1 MRKGKL
7 ATQRTMHHNF
17 FVDISTISIVNDI
30 LCLEEYG
37 LLTQNGL
44 DHIEFYGQNKIK

>member
-7 ATQRTMHHNF
+7 ATHRTMHHNF
-17 FVDISTISIVNDI
+17 FVDISIVNDI